1 MRFSVDAHAI
11 GCHLTGNEVY
21 IRNLLSHF
29 ARLDRESEFFAYLSK
44 PDAFDQVPE
53 RFRKL
58 PVSANPFRR
67 LGFDLPVRLR
77 KDRPEL
83 LHVQYTGPLFSSI
96 PLVVS
101 VHDVSFL
108 EHPQYFTRFRATQ
121 LRLTVKRTVETAARV
136 LTPSHFSRAAIL
148 KHYSI
153 DERKVVVVPNAA
165 STVFRPVERQV
176 AAGTVERKF
185 GIRDPFVLMVG
196 DLQPRKNHLG
206 LLRAFESVIASHPQ
220 LRQHLVFVGK
230 ETWSS
235 KELHRA
241 VAKSPVAD
249 RVHFTGFVE
258 DQDLVYFYGA
268 CDLFVFPSFYE
279 GFGLPILEA
288 MACGRAVACSNVTA
302 MPEVADGAGIL
313 FDPHSTTDM
322 AHAISDVLL
331 DQELRARLERLG
343 VQRAAQFSWE
353 LAARLTLQVY
363 YEVAGAEYTGEEY
376 TINKPRVVLKAR
388 ASS

>member
-29 ARLDRESEFFAYLSK
+29 ARLDRESEFVTYLSK

-67 LGFDLPVRLR
+67 LGFDLPLRLR
-77 KDRPEL
+77 EDRPDL
-83 LHVQYTGPLFSSI
+83 LHVQYTGPLFSRI

-121 LRLTVKRTVETAARV
+121 LRLTVKRTVEAAARV
-136 LTPSHFSRAAIL
+136 LTPSQFSREAIL

-165 STVFRPVERQV
+165 SPVFRPVERQV
-176 AAGTVERKF
+176 AATAVERKF
-185 GIRDPFVLMVG
+185 RIPGPFVLMVG

-206 LLRAFESVIASHPQ
+206 LLRAFESVIAAHPQ
-220 LRQHLVFVGK
+220 LRQRLVFVGK

-241 VAKSPVAD
+241 VEKSPVAD
-249 RVHFTGFVE
+249 RVHFTGFVD
-258 DQDLVYFYGA
+258 DQDLVYLYGA

-313 FDPHSTTDM
+313 FDPHSTHEM
-322 AHAISDVLL
+322 GRAIADVLL
-331 DQELRARLERLG
+331 DPELRARLERLG
-343 VQRAAQFSWE
+343 VQRAAHFSWE

-363 YEVAGAEYTGEEY
+363 YDVAGAEYT
-376 TINKPRVVLKAR
+376 IDRPRSVLKAR